1 MSYLN
6 IQKIINIIGNRFD
19 LILIAS
25 YYSRQIQLY
34 NKKFINNKNKPTI
47 IALKKI
53 ENNLF
58 NKNILI
64 NFL

>member
-1 MSYLN
+1 MSYLD
-6 IQKIINIIGNRFD
+6 IQKIINIVGNRFD
-19 LILIAS
+19 LILISS

-58 NKNILI
+58 DKNFLI